1 MRKMILTMCALAA
14 LSASAQKKWTLQD
27 CLDYALTHN
36 LTLKTAVLKKQS
48 ATEDRKQSKADLF
61 PSLSASTTH
70 SVGYTPWEES
80 SAVDKGVYSGNY
92 GINTSWTVWNGNK
105 NRNTLKQN
113 KLAEQQ
119 AELTVEQ
126 TSNSIQEAIAGLY
139 VQILYMSEAITVNKQ
154 SLEASKKNEERGRAM
169 MEVGKMSK
177 ADLAQLTA
185 QRATEEYNLLSA
197 ESELSSCVLEM
208 KQMLE
213 ITDDPDFDVAVP
225 AVSDTKAL
233 EPIPDKATVYQ
244 MALAHRPE
252 IKNSTLAIASS
263 ELGVKMA
270 KAGHMPT
277 VSVTGGLGSNTSS
290 MSERTWGVQMKN
302 NFDASVGVGV
312 TVPLFDNRKTKTSVN
327 KAKIQ
332 HEQAQIELE
341 EEKDDLYATV
351 EGLWLDA
358 QTHQKKFRAAQVSVE
373 SEQQSYNL
381 LSEQFELGLKN
392 IVELLN
398 GKTNLLKA
406 QQNLLQAK
414 YTTILNLQLLRFYQG
429 DGITI

>member
-1 MRKMILTMCALAA
+1 
-14 LSASAQKKWTLQD
+14 
-27 CLDYALTHN
+27 
-36 LTLKTAVLKKQS
+36 
-48 ATEDRKQSKADLF
+48 
-61 PSLSASTTH
+61 
-70 SVGYTPWEES
+70 
-80 SAVDKGVYSGNY
+80 
-92 GINTSWTVWNGNK
+92 
-105 NRNTLKQN
+105 
-113 KLAEQQ
+113 
-119 AELTVEQ
+119 
-126 TSNSIQEAIAGLY
+126 
-139 VQILYMSEAITVNKQ
+139 
-154 SLEASKKNEERGRAM
+154 
-169 MEVGKMSK
+169 
-177 ADLAQLTA
+177 
-185 QRATEEYNLLSA
+185 
-197 ESELSSCVLEM
+197 
-208 KQMLE
+208 MLE

>member
-1 MRKMILTMCALAA
+1 MRKVILTMCALAA

-36 LTLKTAVLKKQS
+36 LTLKSAVLKKQS

-119 AELTVEQ
+119 ADLAVEQ

-197 ESELSSCVLEM
+197 ESELSE
-208 KQMLE
+208 
-213 ITDDPDFDVAVP
+213 
-225 AVSDTKAL
+225 
-233 EPIPDKATVYQ
+233 
-244 MALAHRPE
+244 
-252 IKNSTLAIASS
+252 
-263 ELGVKMA
+263 
-270 KAGHMPT
+270 
-277 VSVTGGLGSNTSS
+277 
-290 MSERTWGVQMKN
+290 
-302 NFDASVGVGV
+302 
-312 TVPLFDNRKTKTSVN
+312 
-327 KAKIQ
+327 
-332 HEQAQIELE
+332 
-341 EEKDDLYATV
+341 
-351 EGLWLDA
+351 
-358 QTHQKKFRAAQVSVE
+358 
-373 SEQQSYNL
+373 
-381 LSEQFELGLKN
+381 
-392 IVELLN
+392 
-398 GKTNLLKA
+398 
-406 QQNLLQAK
+406 
-414 YTTILNLQLLRFYQG
+414 
-429 DGITI
+429 

>member
-1 MRKMILTMCALAA
+1 MRKVILTMCALAA

-252 IKNSTLAIASS
+252 IKNSTLAI
-263 ELGVKMA
+263 
-270 KAGHMPT
+270 
-277 VSVTGGLGSNTSS
+277 
-290 MSERTWGVQMKN
+290 ERTWGVQMKN

>member
-1 MRKMILTMCALAA
+1 MTMCALAA

-27 CLDYALTHN
+27 CLDYALQHN
-36 LTLKTAVLKKQS
+36 LTLKSAVLKKQS

-80 SAVDKGVYSGNY
+80 SAIDKGTYSGNY
-92 GINTSWTVWNGNK
+92 GINASWTVWNGNR
-105 NRNTLKQN
+105 NRNTLKQD
-113 KLAEQQ
+113 KLTEQR
-119 AELTVEQ
+119 ADLTVQQ
-126 TSNSIQEAIAGLY
+126 TANTIQETIATLY

-169 MEVGKMSK
+169 LEVGKMSK

-197 ESELSSCVLEM
+197 ESELAECVLQM

-213 ITDDPDFDVAVP
+213 ITDDPTFDVAVP
-225 AVSDTKAL
+225 AVSDEKAL
-233 EPIPDKATVYQ
+233 EPIPAKNTVYEL
-244 MALAHRPE
+244 ALQQRPE

-270 KAGHMPT
+270 KAGYMPT
-277 VSVTGGLGSNTSS
+277 VKVTGGLGSNTSTLS
-290 MSERTWGVQMKN
+290 GRTWGVQMKN

-312 TVPLFDNRKTKTSVN
+312 TVPIFDNRSTKTAVN

-332 HEQAQIELE
+332 REQAKIELE
-341 EEKDDLYATV
+341 EEEDDLYATV
-351 EGLWLDA
+351 ESLWLDA
-358 QTHQKKFRAAQVSVE
+358 QTHQQKFRAAMVSVE
-373 SEQQSYNL
+373 SEQQSYDL

-406 QQNLLQAK
+406 QQNKLQAK

-429 DGITI
+429 EGISI